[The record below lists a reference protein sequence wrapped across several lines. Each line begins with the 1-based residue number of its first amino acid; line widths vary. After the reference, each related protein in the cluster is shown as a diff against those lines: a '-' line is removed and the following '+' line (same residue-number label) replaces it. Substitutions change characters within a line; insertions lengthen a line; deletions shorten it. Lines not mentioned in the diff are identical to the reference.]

1 MKVLNLLN
9 IVIDGGTQARGKLNQ
24 DAVKEYAEHMREGDV
39 FPPLIVYTDGSKYW
53 LVDGFHRFFGYRA
66 NGVTSAECDVRTGTL
81 REAILFSKGANQ
93 GSKRGL
99 PTSPEDNR
107 MSIIWMLN
115 DDEYKEWPNTDIA
128 KHVGVSSM
136 TVGRIKSSIE
146 TKSDINPIKKVT
158 DKHGKVRDVDTS
170 TLVGRPKGTKP
181 DVTTENSS
189 AELEQENKELT
200 QLVNTLSDENTVLRD
215 KIAIGQWDASEI
227 EKIDAEETMAD
238 LRERIRILEIDN
250 KTVRHDRDMYQN
262 RCAEYAK
269 TIKSLQG
276 KLKKLEQK

>member
-1 MKVLNLLN
+1 MKVLNLLD

-39 FPPLIVYTDGSKYW
+39 FPPLIVFTDGSKYW

-81 REAILFSKGANQ
+81 REAILFSKGAN
-93 GSKRGL
+93 GGNKRGL
-99 PTSPEDNR
+99 PSSPDDNR

-115 DDEYKEWPNTDIA
+115 DEEYKGWPNTAIA
-128 KHVGVSSM
+128 KHIGVSSM

-146 TKSDINPIKKVT
+146 TKSDAQPVKIVT
-158 DKHGKVRDVDTS
+158 YKDGKEAKVDTS
-170 TLVGRPKGTKP
+170 KFTGRPKATKP
-181 DVTTENSS
+181 DVTTADPT
-189 AELEQENKELT
+189 AELKQQNVELI
-200 QLVNTLSDENTVLRD
+200 QVVNSLSDENTILRD

-238 LRERIRILEIDN
+238 LRERIRILEQDN

-262 RCAEYAK
+262 RCAEYSK
-269 TIKSLQG
+269 TIKSLQT
-276 KLKKLEQK
+276 KLKKLEKE

>member
-1 MKVLNLLN
+1 MKVLNLLD

-24 DAVKEYAEHMREGDV
+24 DAVKEYAEHMREGDI
-39 FPPLIVYTDGSKYW
+39 FPPLIVFTDGSKYW

-66 NGVTSAECDVRTGTL
+66 NGVASAECDIRTGTL
-81 REAILFSKGANQ
+81 REAILFSKGAN
-93 GSKRGL
+93 GGNKRGL
-99 PTSPEDNR
+99 PASPDDNR

-115 DDEYKEWPNTDIA
+115 DEEYKEWPNTDIA
-128 KHVGVSSM
+128 KHIGVSSM

-146 TKSDINPIKKVT
+146 TKSDTNPIKKVT

-170 TLVGRPKGTKP
+170 TLVGRPKKP
-181 DVTTENSS
+181 DVTTEDPS
-189 AELEQENKELT
+189 AGLKQENNELI

-262 RCAEYAK
+262 RCAEYMKLNKA
-269 TIKSLQG
+269 LQA